1 MRFPKN
7 VILESV
13 AERKNDPAFGLE
25 FVQELGNDD
34 AGYSEMVVVIFKYK
48 DKYYSVDIQHLNGK
62 NNYDEWSD
70 EIECPEVVRK
80 EAVQYYWV
88 EVNAEEIKA

>member
-1 MRFPKN
+1 MKFPKN

-13 AERKNDPAFGLE
+13 AEGRNHSAYGLE
-25 FVQELGNDD
+25 FIQELGNDD
-34 AGYSEMVVVIFKYK
+34 AGYYEMLIVIFKYK

-70 EIECPEVVRK
+70 QVECPEVVRK
-80 EAVQYYWV
+80 EEIHYYWE
-88 EVNAEEIKA
+88 EVKQVVTQ